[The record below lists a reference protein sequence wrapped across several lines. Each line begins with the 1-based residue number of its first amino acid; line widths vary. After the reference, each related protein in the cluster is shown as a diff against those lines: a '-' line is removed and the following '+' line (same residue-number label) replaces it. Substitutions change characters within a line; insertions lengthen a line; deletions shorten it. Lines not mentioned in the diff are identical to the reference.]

1 LNELLPNQGDEG
13 NMWFAAAVGSAILF
27 GLAGWWM
34 KVSQMQSGS
43 TAWLLLGLYLSGTI
57 GFGLHAM
64 IEHTLAPSLQNP
76 KVWAAGIII
85 GAGSALGNLLFMK
98 ALECGPASLTSPLTN
113 MNIVL
118 VIAMGT
124 FLYNEPL
131 SGTQFSGVLL
141 LLLAIIFVSM
151 RGSKEKQSIKE
162 PKWFIYVA
170 VSVIMFAVRNG
181 GLKVTEEMNLAGAPV
196 LFVAYLLSVIW
207 FSRSALRERN
217 QLIPIGRLNDTSAAM
232 SRSLRTSR
240 TGMRWGLL
248 AGLFSYGGLQLYAI
262 SLQTGQA
269 NIAGPIFAANSLVV
283 AAGSIVLYRERLTP
297 VQWMAF
303 ILTAAGLILIRL

>member
-1 LNELLPNQGDEG
+1 
-13 NMWFAAAVGSAILF
+13 MWFAAAVGSAILF

-43 TAWLLLGLYLSGTI
+43 TAWLLLGLYLSGTV
-57 GFGLHAM
+57 GFGIHAAV
-64 IEHTLAPSLQNP
+64 EDTLIPSLQDP
-76 KVWAAGIII
+76 KVWAAGFII
-85 GAGSALGNLLFMK
+85 GAGSGLGNALFMK
-98 ALECGPASLTSPLTN
+98 ALEYGPASLTSPLTN

-124 FLYNEPL
+124 FVYHEPL
-131 SGTQFSGVLL
+131 SGTQFGGVLL
-141 LLLAIIFVSM
+141 LLLAVLFVSF
-151 RGSKEKQSIKE
+151 RGNKEKQSIKE
-162 PKWFIYVA
+162 SRWFVYVA
-170 VSVIMFAVRNG
+170 VSILMFAVRNG

-196 LFVAYLLSVIW
+196 LFVAYILSVLW
-207 FSRSALRERN
+207 FARSAVRERKQQVSLGGLN
-217 QLIPIGRLNDTSAAM
+217 NLRHERALQLAAN
-232 SRSLRTSR
+232 SSR

-297 VQWMAF
+297 LQWTAF